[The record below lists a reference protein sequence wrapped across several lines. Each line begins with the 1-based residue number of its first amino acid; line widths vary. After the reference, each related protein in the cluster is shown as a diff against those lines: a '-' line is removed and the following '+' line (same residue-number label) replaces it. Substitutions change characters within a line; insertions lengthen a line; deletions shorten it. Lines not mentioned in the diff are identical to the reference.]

1 MGEIV
6 EFMSTGTFSL
16 ILTCIVIVLAIGFI
30 VMIAKLSRLNKR
42 YRAFMKKLGSDSN
55 IEEDLETFMHQVEKV
70 EKQNGEI
77 VEYVKTLDN
86 DLERCIQKVG
96 IVRYNAFRDTGSN
109 LSFSLALLDEH
120 NNGVVLNGVYSRE
133 ASNIY
138 AKPVEKGKSSY
149 VLSDEEAEAIQKAM
163 NSENRIKLQ

>member
-163 NSENRIKLQ
+163 NSENKIKLQ

>member
-1 MGEIV
+1 
-6 EFMSTGTFSL
+6 
-16 ILTCIVIVLAIGFI
+16 
-30 VMIAKLSRLNKR
+30 
-42 YRAFMKKLGSDSN
+42 
-55 IEEDLETFMHQVEKV
+55 MHQVEKV

-149 VLSDEEAEAIQKAM
+149 ALSDEEAEAIQKAM

>member
-109 LSFSLALLDEH
+109 LSFLL
-120 NNGVVLNGVYSRE
+120 GI
-133 ASNIY
+133 A
-138 AKPVEKGKSSY
+138 
-149 VLSDEEAEAIQKAM
+149 
-163 NSENRIKLQ
+163 